1 MRLKIKPSVVLGIG
15 LVIVSLGLLRFFQL
29 SNSTLFWVALM
40 GVGVVMFVVGS
51 KWVLDGVSLFTD
63 YRSMWPVFGAAM
75 TIAWLIHAAQVET
88 YAANSWIGEF
98 FGNVTV
104 YATVT
109 LLRLSHV
116 PVTASGGTLS
126 FGGPSLVGAVE
137 VTPLC
142 GGFLSVL
149 MFIAAFSFVTVDV
162 GRSLGVWRLGLLL
175 FGGVSI
181 TIVAALLRVY
191 VVALAGVYW
200 GWDVLN
206 LAHTYLGYILFLSV
220 ASLFWY
226 ISLDWSKHLREDCQT

>member
-1 MRLKIKPSVVLGIG
+1 MRLRLRLTRTNSGLGE
-15 LVIVSLGLLRFFQL
+15 
-29 SNSTLFWVALM
+29 W
-40 GVGVVMFVVGS
+40 
-51 KWVLDGVSLFTD
+51 
-63 YRSMWPVFGAAM
+63 
-75 TIAWLIHAAQVET
+75 
-88 YAANSWIGEF
+88 
-98 FGNVTV
+98 FGNMTVHVTLV
-104 YATVT
+104 

-126 FGGPSLVGAVE
+126 FGVPSLVGAIE

-149 MFIAAFSFVTVDV
+149 MFIAAFTFVTVDV

-175 FGGVSI
+175 FGGVSM
-181 TIVAALLRVY
+181 TIIAALLRVY

-226 ISLDWSKHLREDCQT
+226 ISLEWSKHLREDRQT